1 MRNISERAA
10 RAPGPSILDRHLAH
24 LEARLAAGCENAMAL
39 WRELR
44 ERGFS
49 GTARQVHRWL
59 GPRRTTRS
67 KFGPRREQ
75 GAQPAPTPP
84 PAGDGAPA
92 LPSPK
97 QLAWHL
103 TRPPDRLTEEE
114 GSAIARVEQDAETAT
129 VAGLVRRF
137 ADLLRGCCT
146 GSKAPCRAPLT
157 TYEGWLADASRSGV
171 AAVTTFAAGLRQD
184 GAAVKAALTTPWSS
198 GQTEGQV
205 GKLKLLKRQ
214 TFGRGSF
221 DLLRRRVLLAA

>member
-1 MRNISERAA
+1 
-10 RAPGPSILDRHLAH
+10 
-24 LEARLAAGCENAMAL
+24 MAL

-59 GPRRTTRS
+59 GPRRTTQS
-67 KFGPRREQ
+67 KFGSRREG
-75 GAQPAPTPP
+75 GAQPARTPP
-84 PAGDGAPA
+84 PAGDAARA

-103 TRPPDRLTEEE
+103 TRPRDRLPEEE
-114 GSAIARVEQDAETAT
+114 RSAIARVEQDAETAT
-129 VAGLVRRF
+129 VAGLVRQF

-146 GSKAPCRAPLT
+146 GAKAPCRAPLT
-157 TYEGWLADASRSGV
+157 TFEGWLADASRSGV

-184 GAAVKAALTTPWSS
+184 GAADQAALTTPWTS

-221 DLLRRRVLLAA
+221 DLLRRRVLLAT